1 MLRNRATHLALLCFQ
16 NKIQDMKQDLG
27 LAMCFPIQPSQ
38 KDKKGLFTFHAK
50 KITKTF
56 ITAGHTT
63 EQTTQLIS

>member
-1 MLRNRATHLALLCFQ
+1 MHPKQ
-16 NKIQDMKQDLG
+16 NSGYETRSRFIGYVLSYS
-27 LAMCFPIQPSQ
+27 AQP
-38 KDKKGLFTFHAK
+38 KDKKDLFTFNAK